1 MIGRTF
7 AMDSPR
13 IHWSIFAS
21 DRDRSANSRWG
32 IRGGEVGEFAVR
44 KSADSRW
51 GIRRI
56 RGGEFAQA
64 SVTLCVCFKLTIRL
78 LAYIDSSILLL
89 HSQIL
94 QEFPRESQWRT
105 HHGEFTMGKSPW
117 IWFPGHSS
125 WIHQFAWG
133 KESDSP
139 RGIPH
144 GEFSCG
150 EFMWIFPV
158 NSPQVSNEQYCT
170 CTSNV
175 VNISWE

>member
-1 MIGRTF
+1 MGNF
-7 AMDSPR
+7 L
-13 IHWSIFAS
+13 
-21 DRDRSANSRWG
+21 WG
-32 IRGGEVGEFAVR
+32 I
-44 KSADSRW
+44 
-51 GIRRI
+51 
-56 RGGEFAQA
+56 
-64 SVTLCVCFKLTIRL
+64 
-78 LAYIDSSILLL
+78 
-89 HSQIL
+89 HH
-94 QEFPRESQWRT
+94 QEFPRESQWRI
-105 HHGEFTMGKSPW
+105 HHGEFTMGNSPW

-170 CTSNV
+170 FTPLAAKIFNFNFHPPEV
-175 VNISWE
+175 VSCWRDPQLQVSENYSDLTKWGSTVFKYCWFMSHFIFNMFERWYLMSE